1 MDNSMVK
8 AFGDLE
14 IDDVITEQQDAV
26 EQKQNDKKVAFQREL
41 NEVAGEDNQAH
52 DDAIKS
58 VLGDMTADEDYD
70 AIVHK
75 VQKKAPEAEEVE
87 STSRSSLKGLVEETE
102 TEAALDDAIS
112 MAPPSAS
119 LLQVES
125 QVEAGVEA

>member
-1 MDNSMVK
+1 
-8 AFGDLE
+8 
-14 IDDVITEQQDAV
+14 
-26 EQKQNDKKVAFQREL
+26 
-41 NEVAGEDNQAH
+41 
-52 DDAIKS
+52 
-58 VLGDMTADEDYD
+58 
-70 AIVHK
+70 
-75 VQKKAPEAEEVE
+75 VE